1 MLKKIKSLRSKKGA
15 SVLEFAFG
23 LLTFVLLVAF
33 VVDVIIIANKQFVV
47 SQTANEIVRQIAVQ
61 GGVMRTAP
69 EGYQGGN
76 NAYVDSGE
84 MFVQL
89 SENFRDAGMSDRNW
103 SMRLDG
109 YDANG
114 VRVQSED
121 LSNRTNFSVDYRD
134 NFEFEIKYEYNWA
147 IIGQLIPPMREN
159 RDVSQKRS
167 SVSEFKYMIN

>member
-1 MLKKIKSLRSKKGA
+1 MFKKIKSLKSKKGS

-47 SQTANEIVRQIAVQ
+47 SQTANDIVRQIAVQ

-69 EGYQGGN
+69 VGFQGGN

-84 MFVQL
+84 LFVQL
-89 SENFRDAGMSDRNW
+89 SENFRDSGISDSNW

-114 VRVQSED
+114 VRVQSEN
-121 LSNRTNFSVDYRD
+121 LSNRTNFSVDYRN
-134 NFEFEIKYEYNWA
+134 NFEFEIKYQYNWV
-147 IIGQLIPPMREN
+147 IIGQLIPPMRAN
-159 RDVSQKRS
+159 RDASQKRS
-167 SVSEFKYMIN
+167 SVSEFKYTMN